1 MRLACPICGERD
13 LREFSCVG
21 GAEILDRPDPE
32 AADAAWDAYLHLREN
47 APGEA
52 RDLYYHEAGCA
63 SWLVVTRN
71 RTTHE
76 ILGVEL
82 ARDVKA
88 KA

>member
-1 MRLACPICGERD
+1 MRLPCPVCGERD

-32 AADAAWDAYLHLREN
+32 AGDAAWDAYLHLREN
-47 APGEA
+47 APGAA
-52 RDLYYHEAGCA
+52 RDLFYHEAGCA